1 MVYSRGESL
10 TTRTDQMKLFKV
22 TIATAAALASFAG
35 LTGLAY
41 FPSHASNGLDQLAA
55 NCNVGDTKACFVVL
69 DLTSGRDQA
78 NKSTPKRAPK
88 ACLIIRLA
96 FKTKQSSTSLKPV
109 RATRLT
115 TAKECGLGNH
125 LSNASTLQVV
135 APH

>member
-35 LTGLAY
+35 LTGLAH
-41 FPSHASNGLDQLAA
+41 FPSHASNGLDQLSD

-78 NKSTPKRAPK
+78 NKSTPNAGTKGMSDYQ
-88 ACLIIRLA
+88 ACL
-96 FKTKQSSTSLKPV
+96 
-109 RATRLT
+109 
-115 TAKECGLGNH
+115 
-125 LSNASTLQVV
+125 
-135 APH
+135 